1 MSHLYSMFA
10 KQVSAHCKS
19 AANELPV
26 ALCKRDLLVYGIG
39 RLERMSDVHLD
50 AMDPYQ
56 RGVNDLSKY
65 LPNPRCHSDFDNRYM
80 IARGTHTLALLVP
93 HSCERD
99 RGSV

>member
-1 MSHLYSMFA
+1 MLAIIFSPFFCTSQMSHLYSMFA

-39 RLERMSDVHLD
+39 RLESMSDVHLD

-56 RGVNDLSKY
+56 RGVNDLSEY
-65 LPNPRCHSDFDNRYM
+65 FC
-80 IARGTHTLALLVP
+80 A
-93 HSCERD
+93 
-99 RGSV
+99 